1 MQTRNKVYKAGE
13 LTCKLTLMHACMFPT
28 RKDFSLYLEP
38 NHKPT
43 LCVKQ
48 EEINARRRGL
58 WDMNVTNS
66 SSAYFTKIFVAVLTG
81 I

>member
-1 MQTRNKVYKAGE
+1 MQVNS
-13 LTCKLTLMHACMFPT
+13 HACIFPT
-28 RKDFSLYLEP
+28 RKDFSFYLKP

-48 EEINARRRGL
+48 EEINARERGL
-58 WDMNVTNS
+58 WDMNVIST
-66 SSAYFTKIFVAVLTG
+66 VQVLISQNFRCSFETG